1 MQRIGRKRTSTHGH
15 HSQLR
20 SSDFVM
26 DLNQGNTNPQTPTS
40 GSDSFVILAHG
51 TTEIN
56 KTIKQFEANYI
67 LHSMSAIK
75 TKSGTGHYLLFHKK
89 NLSIVKELEELK
101 KKVEKLIEITHELPH
116 RI

>member
-1 MQRIGRKRTSTHGH
+1 
-15 HSQLR
+15 
-20 SSDFVM
+20 M
-26 DLNQGNTNPQTPTS
+26 DLNQGNSNPQTPTS

-51 TTEIN
+51 SSEIN

-67 LHSMSAIK
+67 LHSMSPIK
-75 TKSGTGHYLLFHKK
+75 TKKGTSHYLLFHKK

-101 KKVEKLIEITHELPH
+101 ARVEKLIEITHELPH